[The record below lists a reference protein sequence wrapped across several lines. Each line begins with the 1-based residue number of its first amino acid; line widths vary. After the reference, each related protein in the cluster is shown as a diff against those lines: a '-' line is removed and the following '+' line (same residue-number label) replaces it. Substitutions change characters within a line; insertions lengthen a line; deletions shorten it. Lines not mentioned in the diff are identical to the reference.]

1 MRKLNPITAL
11 YLKILELISFLLIEV
26 GGRIDD
32 YLFPKNATSEDYER
46 AHKYLSRYRSFC
58 RRQRRRY

>member
-11 YLKILELISFLLIEV
+11 YLKILELISFLEV

-46 AHKYLSRYRSFC
+46 AHKSLSRYRSFC

>member
-11 YLKILELISFLLIEV
+11 YLKILDLISFLLIEV

-46 AHKYLSRYRSFC
+46 AHKSLSRYRSFC